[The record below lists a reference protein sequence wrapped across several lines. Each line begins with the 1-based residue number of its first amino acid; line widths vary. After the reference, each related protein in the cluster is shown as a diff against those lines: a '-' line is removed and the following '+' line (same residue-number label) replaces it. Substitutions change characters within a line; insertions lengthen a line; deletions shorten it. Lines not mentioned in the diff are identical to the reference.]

1 MSQISATATANKPQA
16 KGTQRS
22 SGGRAPA
29 RSTATGAGVSH
40 APVYIALSLLAL
52 FALGPLVIL
61 LLNSL
66 KSNTEQA
73 DNALGLPD
81 ELTLTNFSR
90 AWEQGA
96 LGQTMTNSA
105 VIAVGTIVGVCLIA
119 GLAAY
124 ALARLDVPGGK
135 GVMAYLLFATAIP
148 AQLFLVPL
156 FFLWTRIGLYDTLV
170 GLIIILIAINTPIAV
185 LLLRSYLVSLPK
197 EFEDAARI
205 DGASEWR
212 VMWTVV
218 LPLSWPG
225 LLTVALVTGLAAY
238 NEFFFAV
245 TFLAS
250 EEKQPVVTSFL
261 SFTENYTRDWGLTS
275 AAGLIIILPVLV
287 MFLGLQRRF
296 IAGLTGSGL
305 KG

>member
-1 MSQISATATANKPQA
+1 MSQVPVTTVAAP
-16 KGTQRS
+16 
-22 SGGRAPA
+22 APA
-29 RSTATGAGVSH
+29 RGTGKAQAAATSSGAGVRR
-40 APVYIALSLLAL
+40 APVYLALGLLAV

-61 LLNSL
+61 VLNSL
-66 KSNTEQA
+66 RTNTEQA
-73 DNALGLPD
+73 GGLLGLPE
-81 ELTLTNFSR
+81 ELSFQNFSQ
-90 AWEQGA
+90 AWEQGS

-105 VIAVGTIVGVCLIA
+105 ILAVGTIVGVCVIA

-156 FFLWTRIGLYDTLV
+156 FFLWTRLGLYDTLL
-170 GLIIILIAINTPIAV
+170 GLIIILIAINTPVAV
-185 LLLRSYLVSLPK
+185 LLLRSYLVSLPRD
-197 EFEDAARI
+197 FEDAARI

-245 TFLAS
+245 TFLSS
-250 EEKQPVVTSFL
+250 EENQPVITSFVN
-261 SFTENYTRDWGLTS
+261 FTENFTSNRALTS

-287 MFLGLQRRF
+287 LFLALQRRF